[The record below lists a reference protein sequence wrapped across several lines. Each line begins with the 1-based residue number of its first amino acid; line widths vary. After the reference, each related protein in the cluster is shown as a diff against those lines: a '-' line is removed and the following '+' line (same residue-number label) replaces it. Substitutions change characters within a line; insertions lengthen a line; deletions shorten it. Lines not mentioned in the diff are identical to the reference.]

1 MKLSY
6 LKAGLYRGE
15 VKEYNVK
22 TSDRTGKT
30 YLNLNLDIDA
40 FGQQIEVR
48 KSYCLEPGYNFQ
60 IMKLMEEVEGI
71 DRSGVVNFD
80 KLYDYELMV
89 GIYYDDHGQLVV
101 DKIETI
107 PEEDFEDDYVE
118 DDFEED
124 DIDV

>member
-1 MKLSY
+1 
-6 LKAGLYRGE
+6 
-15 VKEYNVK
+15 
-22 TSDRTGKT
+22 
-30 YLNLNLDIDA
+30 
-40 FGQQIEVR
+40 
-48 KSYCLEPGYNFQ
+48 
-60 IMKLMEEVEGI
+60 MKLMEEVEGI

-107 PEEDFEDDYVE
+107 PEEDFEEDYVE

-124 DIDV
+124 ETDV

>member
-30 YLNLNLDIDA
+30 YLNLNLDINA

-71 DRSGVVNFD
+71 DRSGVVNFTLSFGEYLMF
-80 KLYDYELMV
+80 KSQYTEVGEPKAELVEKILRFIATVNLY
-89 GIYYDDHGQLVV
+89 
-101 DKIETI
+101 T
-107 PEEDFEDDYVE
+107 FEYLL
-118 DDFEED
+118 
-124 DIDV
+124 IN

>member
-30 YLNLNLDIDA
+30 YLNLNLDINA

-107 PEEDFEDDYVE
+107 PEERRTG
-118 DDFEED
+118 
-124 DIDV
+124 